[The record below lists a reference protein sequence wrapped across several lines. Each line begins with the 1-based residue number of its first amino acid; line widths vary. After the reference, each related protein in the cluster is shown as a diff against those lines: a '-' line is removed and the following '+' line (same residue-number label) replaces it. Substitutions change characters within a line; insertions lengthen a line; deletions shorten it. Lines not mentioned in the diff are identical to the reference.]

1 MNRNNIYWL
10 APLKLRTE
18 QRSWLLTRAGIMPS
32 LTENGKL
39 RFQYFDI
46 REMNDDTCGI
56 NNNKTQTNITPHMT
70 DSQECLQ
77 ASVAWLTWSLF
88 YSYFGRKFHKVKG
101 EYETHQNG
109 YLNDLMMSNVSDIN
123 DGIKWEESLPLTQDL
138 RNMRSGAINYD
149 SSLAA
154 DHRSQSRHSS
164 VLTEL
169 P

>member
-1 MNRNNIYWL
+1 
-10 APLKLRTE
+10 
-18 QRSWLLTRAGIMPS
+18 MPS

-88 YSYFGRKFHKVKG
+88 YIYFGRKFHKVKG
-101 EYETHQNG
+101 EYETQQNG
-109 YLNDLMMSNVSDIN
+109 YLNDLMMSNVSDID
-123 DGIKWEESLPLTQDL
+123 DGIRWEESLPP
-138 RNMRSGAINYD
+138 
-149 SSLAA
+149 A
-154 DHRSQSRHSS
+154 DPGPEEYEERGN
-164 VLTEL
+164 
-169 P
+169 